1 MTTTPDSAAS
11 EKNTSCC
18 RASCLPAGAT
28 LGFLVLRF
36 WLAIRAIVTAVEKF
50 TGFEMKQV
58 PLLDEFG
65 NPDASGLMAEVKV
78 KVYGL
83 AQYHGMAPSL
93 EERLRA
99 EPLMPGW
106 MLTAYGYALGPLLLI
121 TGLTLL
127 LGIAT
132 RVSLFVQG
140 IIYVSL
146 TLGMILL
153 NEDAGIT
160 FLAVHALMTALAL
173 KWADHNR
180 WSVCSRC
187 ANM

>member
-1 MTTTPDSAAS
+1 MATSPDT
-11 EKNTSCC
+11 EKTTSCSC
-18 RASCLPAGAT
+18 APWPPSGAS
-28 LGFLVLRF
+28 LGFLLLRL
-36 WLAIRAIVTAVEKF
+36 WLAIRAIATAVEKF
-50 TGFEMKQV
+50 TGYEMKQV

-65 NPDASGLMAEVKV
+65 NPDASGLMAEVKT
-78 KVYGL
+78 KIYGL
-83 AQYHGMAPSL
+83 TQYHGMAPGL

-127 LGIAT
+127 LGICT
-132 RVSLFVQG
+132 RVSLFIQG

-146 TLGMILL
+146 TIGLILL

-160 FLAVHALMTALAL
+160 FLAVHTLMVALAL

-180 WSVCSRC
+180 WTLCPRC
-187 ANM
+187 AKL